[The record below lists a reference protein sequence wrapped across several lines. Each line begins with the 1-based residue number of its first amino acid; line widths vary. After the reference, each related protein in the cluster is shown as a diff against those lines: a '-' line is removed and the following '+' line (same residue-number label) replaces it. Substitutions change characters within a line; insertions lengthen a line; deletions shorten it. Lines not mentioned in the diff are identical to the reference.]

1 MQILASAMADM
12 DCPEVENKSEL
23 YSHSNCFTREDVF
36 EYLRGINMPEEE
48 AGHWT
53 TIIRKGQF
61 AHEYNGNVSFHE
73 DEVKKFKPVKYLP
86 SKWNVLTR
94 YKMYRRYAIQMK
106 IKGSYTLEIHD
117 LAGGE
122 ELRHQ

>member
-1 MQILASAMADM
+1 MYKKYRSIRMFL
-12 DCPEVENKSEL
+12 
-23 YSHSNCFTREDVF
+23 
-36 EYLRGINMPEEE
+36 EE

-61 AHEYNGNVSFHE
+61 AHEYSGNVSFHE
-73 DEVKKFKPVKYLP
+73 DEVKKFKAVKYLP